1 MKHDPQLEFPAPTRH
16 GNPETSR
23 AAAATIT
30 GARMTAAMLAVLLVL
45 QACRH
50 PVTDEEIIA
59 TYKTIQM
66 MRQTDQSIRSRRAQ
80 LARLGYVEEVG
91 KVLNDAGNQCRT
103 WRIAWKGLDRLRE
116 GHL

>member
-1 MKHDPQLEFPAPTRH
+1 MKTDPHLEFPAPTRH
-16 GNPETSR
+16 GDPDTSR

-30 GARMTAAMLAVLLVL
+30 SERMTTAMLAVLLVL
-45 QACRH
+45 QTCRR
-50 PVTDEEIIA
+50 PVTDEDLIA

-80 LARLGYVEEVG
+80 LARLGYVEEVS

-103 WRIAWKGLDRLRE
+103 WRIAQKGHDRLQE
-116 GHL
+116 KHL

>member
-1 MKHDPQLEFPAPTRH
+1 MKNNPQLEFAAPTRH
-16 GNPETSR
+16 GDPETSR

-30 GARMTAAMLAVLLVL
+30 SERMTVAMLAVLLVL

-50 PVTDEEIIA
+50 PVTDETIISR
-59 TYKTIQM
+59 YKLVQM
-66 MRQTDQSIRSRRAQ
+66 MPQTDQSIRSRRAQ

-91 KVLNDAGNQCRT
+91 KVLNDNGNQCRT
-103 WRIAWKGLDRLRE
+103 WRIAEKGLQRLAE